1 MPDGVKKFVD
11 FSKTADLSL
20 GMATKLRLYR
30 DKRRLTQAAVAH
42 LAGMSERAY
51 NVHENGKGGS
61 CRPHKQAA
69 LADALGVAASVLF
82 SKNGRA
88 R

>member
-1 MPDGVKKFVD
+1 MPGRVKKFVD
-11 FSKTADLSL
+11 FSKTAALSF

-30 DKRRLTQAAVAH
+30 DKRRLTQSAVAH

-51 NVHENGKGGS
+51 NVHENGKGGA
-61 CRPHKQAA
+61 CRPQKQAA
-69 LADALGVAASVLF
+69 LADALGVAAGVLF
-82 SKNGRA
+82 TKEGHA